1 MTVHP
6 SPGCH
11 TSGPQRGRRITG
23 AARRSSPWIVG
34 LLLVLG
40 LALVANGTWIHAKAA
55 LAQVLLDRAW
65 LRTVDGAAT
74 ARAWPWADS
83 WPVARLQIADS
94 AQIVLAGVSGE
105 ALAFGPGLIDG
116 SVAPGSPGTTAIA
129 GHRDTHFRALRHI
142 GIGDTV
148 RLQDASGQLHRYRIT
163 ATEIVHED
171 EARIRLDGDRHR
183 LLLVTCWPFDAVD
196 PNGPLRYLVLAEP
209 VAAVAGYSAADLPEG

>member
-1 MTVHP
+1 MVQP
-6 SPGCH
+6 SPGCL
-11 TSGPQRGRRITG
+11 TSGARRGRRITG

-40 LALVANGTWIHAKAA
+40 LGFIVNSTWIHAKAA

-65 LRTVDGAAT
+65 LDTLAGAAPV
-74 ARAWPWADS
+74 RAWPWADT
-83 WPVARLQIADS
+83 WPVARLQFGDAE
-94 AQIVLAGVSGE
+94 QVVLAGASGE

-116 SVAPGSPGTTAIA
+116 SVAPGKAGTTVIA
-129 GHRDTHFRALRHI
+129 GHRDTHFRALRDV
-142 GIGDTV
+142 GVGDAI
-148 RLQDASGQLHRYRIT
+148 RLQDPAGELHAYRVT
-163 ATEIVHED
+163 ATDVVHKA

-209 VAAVAGYSAADLPEG
+209 VAAVADYSAADLPEG